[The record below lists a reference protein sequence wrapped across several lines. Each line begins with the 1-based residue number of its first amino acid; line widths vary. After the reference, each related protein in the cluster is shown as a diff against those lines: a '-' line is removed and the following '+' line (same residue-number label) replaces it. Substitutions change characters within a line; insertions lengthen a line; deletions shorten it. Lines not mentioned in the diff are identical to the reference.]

1 MDDAKRE
8 QVIERATRMGA
19 RDRLTSDDMDAAA
32 DELLTITT
40 DRETLSSAHGFLMG
54 RHASRGGGYL
64 LQAWMIV
71 ERALKR
77 RPQD

>member
-1 MDDAKRE
+1 MDEALRQ
-8 QVIERATRMGA
+8 QVIDRAIQLGA
-19 RDRLTSDDMDAAA
+19 RDVLTSDDMDAAA

-40 DRETLSSAHGFLMG
+40 DKDTLSSAHGFLVG
-54 RHASRGGGYL
+54 RHASQGGPYL

-77 RPQD
+77 RIP